1 MLEWSEFGRR
11 LARELAALE
20 LDTILIVRERDE
32 SRHYVQAM
40 REPDRLYAEAVSNNF
55 LVGPLLLTPA
65 DEEVMSEAGWR
76 PPAEPAP
83 RNWWTELPGG
93 GLPGDFARLAD
104 VMVTALRDVQGVRR
118 PSELVYE
125 SFHRHGTGLIELPG
139 FGIDIADPARITR
152 RRDAYPDPAAEAPAS
167 PVPPAGG
174 LLGADSDG
182 LEPLLAAAKERGD
195 HGTYFSLLGR
205 ADLVLPATGPAVE
218 DPDRAEL
225 PTITIGTGTYVTVF
239 TSPGALARTG
249 DRHPGLYRRTSFAA
263 LSAGWPDPAWQ
274 LAINA
279 GLPSEVLLDV
289 TALARLSAEHGS
301 PSVNGEQEVPQ
312 TTIDAYSVEDLQK
325 ALDAGTPYFD
335 AAPEPEPL
343 GAPPRAAEPAGVPI
357 RPPHGTRLWR
367 WNGTNDQTPVAV
379 YDAIGGVWAP
389 ARADAVPAP
398 RSD

>member
-1 MLEWSEFGRR
+1 MLEWSEFGRL

-20 LDTILIVRERDE
+20 RDTILIVRERDE

-93 GLPGDFARLAD
+93 GLPGDFTRLAD

-139 FGIDIADPARITR
+139 FGIDIADPSRITR
-152 RRDAYPDPAAEAPAS
+152 RRETPPEAAPEPAAA
-167 PVPPAGG
+167 
-174 LLGADSDG
+174 DG
-182 LEPLLAAAKERGD
+182 LEPLLADAKERGD
-195 HGTYFSLLGR
+195 NGTYFSLLGR

-225 PTITIGTGTYVTVF
+225 PTITIGGGTYVTVF

-335 AAPEPEPL
+335 TAPEPEPEPL
-343 GAPPRAAEPAGVPI
+343 GAPPHPAETAGVPI

-367 WNGTNDQTPVAV
+367 WNGANDQSPVAV
-379 YDAIGGVWAP
+379 YDAIGAVWAP

-398 RSD
+398 RTD

>member
-1 MLEWSEFGRR
+1 MEWSEFGRL

-20 LDTILIVRERDE
+20 RDTILIVRERDE

-93 GLPGDFARLAD
+93 GLPGDCTRLAD

-139 FGIDIADPARITR
+139 FGIDIADPSRVTR
-152 RRDAYPDPAAEAPAS
+152 RRETPPEAAPEPSAA
-167 PVPPAGG
+167 A
-174 LLGADSDG
+174 DG
-182 LEPLLAAAKERGD
+182 LEPLLADAKERGD
-195 HGTYFSLLGR
+195 NGTYFSLLGR

-225 PTITIGTGTYVTVF
+225 PTITIGGGTYVTVF

-335 AAPEPEPL
+335 TAPEPEPEPL
-343 GAPPRAAEPAGVPI
+343 GAPPPPAETAGVPI

-367 WNGTNDQTPVAV
+367 WNGANDQSPVAV
-379 YDAIGGVWAP
+379 YDAIGAVWAP

-398 RSD
+398 RTD